1 MNKKEKYSI
10 DRKWEF
16 MSNCIGGTYFS
27 EETANIGSLFLVKML
42 KFSES

>member
-1 MNKKEKYSI
+1 MNKKEEYFI

-27 EETANIGSLFLVKML
+27 EETANIGSLFLVETL